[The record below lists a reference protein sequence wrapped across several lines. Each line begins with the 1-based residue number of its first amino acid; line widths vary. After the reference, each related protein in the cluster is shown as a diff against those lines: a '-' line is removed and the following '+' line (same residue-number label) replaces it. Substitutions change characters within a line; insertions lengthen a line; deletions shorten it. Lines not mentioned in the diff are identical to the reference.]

1 MATIDRI
8 TPDDAVALATDVGA
22 VPMQV
27 GAVLVLGSELDPAEL
42 AERLTERL
50 PAIPRLRQR
59 LQPAPFGAGRPLWVD
74 HEGFRLS
81 DHLITEHGPPPDR
94 GELLDL
100 AARTVCRPLDRSRPL
115 WRVVLVPHL
124 EDGGA
129 AVIVVFHHVLADGIG
144 GLAVL
149 AHLVDGAAPAPDD
162 PSFPRAAPTSPAL
175 RRDVV
180 SRLCALLTHPLP
192 ALRRVRDALV
202 QLRPSGGAR
211 PARTSLNAPT
221 GERRLL
227 LNAAVPLD
235 PLHRAARAHRATV
248 NDALLYAVGS
258 ALGDLLAARGE
269 AVSELVVSMPM
280 SSRREASAADLGNEV
295 GAVPVRVPIGGPPAQ
310 RLETIAR
317 RTAEARRTTRAAST
331 AVIGPVF
338 RLLARLGVF
347 GWFVDHQHL
356 VHTFVTNLRGPDRPL
371 GLLGVPIEAVHAVA
385 MITGNVTASFA
396 ALSYAGSMGVTII
409 VDPDTCP
416 DATALRDLLQH
427 HLEEIGSL

>member
-8 TPDDAVALATDVGA
+8 SPDDAMALATDVGA

-27 GAVLVLGSELDPAEL
+27 GAVLVLGGEVDPAEL
-42 AERLTERL
+42 AQRLTERL

-59 LQPAPFGAGRPLWVD
+59 LQPVPFGVGRPPWVD
-74 HEGFRLS
+74 HEGFRLAEHLVS
-81 DHLITEHGPPPDR
+81 DDGPPPDR
-94 GELLDL
+94 DALLELV
-100 AARTVCRPLDRSRPL
+100 ARTVCRPLDRSRPL
-115 WRVVLVPHL
+115 WRIVLVPRL
-124 EDGGA
+124 DGGGA

-149 AHLVDGAAPAPDD
+149 AHLVDGASPTPDD
-162 PSFPRAAPTSPAL
+162 PSFPRPAPTVQAL

-180 SRLCALLTHPLP
+180 GRLGALLTHPVP

-202 QLRPSGGAR
+202 QLRPSGAGR
-211 PARTSLNAPT
+211 VARTSLNSPT
-221 GERRLL
+221 GARRQLL
-227 LNAAVPLD
+227 TAAVPLD
-235 PLHRAARAHRATV
+235 PLHRAARAHGATV
-248 NDALLYAVGS
+248 NDALLCAVGG
-258 ALGDLLAARGE
+258 ALGDVLADRGE
-269 AVSELVVSMPM
+269 SVSELVVSMPM
-280 SSRREASAADLGNEV
+280 SSRREASGAELGNEV

-331 AVIGPVF
+331 AIIGPVF
-338 RLLARLGVF
+338 RVLSRLGIF

-371 GLLGVPIEAVHAVA
+371 ALLGVPIEAVHAVA

-396 ALSYAGSMGVTII
+396 ALSYAGSMGLTII
-409 VDPDTCP
+409 VDPETCQ
-416 DATALRDLLQH
+416 DATSLRDRLQSQ
-427 HLEEIGSL
+427 LEAISSL